1 MIISTPK
8 IGDLND
14 ANTLT
19 MSNTLANAQI
29 TADFSYNKP
38 ANTRPRSTSAS
49 IASATTTPITSENAS
64 QPRQRR
70 ASTAV
75 DGYVARVGFDTL
87 GCDDTAEYAFTLQAK
102 TDGWRRTKTSRTFLV
117 GTDLNDYSAHALQ
130 WVMENM
136 VENGDEI
143 VALRVVPIELRDSLS
158 KTGIPSFQGQ
168 ESAAR
173 SEANN
178 IMSTIRDRNLSGKE
192 ISIVVE
198 YMVGNVRDTIQHM
211 IKLYQPDML
220 VVGTRGRSS
229 VKGFLLGSVSRYC
242 LHHSP
247 VPVIVVRP
255 ERKLNKSKN
264 KAKGIF
270 RRRSS
275 VPVGNEIGYQSHS
288 TQSIHNLSTSDFD
301 FKSTHSVSSGSTGS
315 TLFPSATIHAGESFP
330 GQRASP
336 AQRSRPLSSLF
347 APMQASTT
355 TSATVAP
362 ASTSV
367 HASATATATATATA
381 PPTSVTIAPTQAR
394 SPAPPP
400 PDGVLKMKKSLTTD
414 GSTSKGRGFGK
425 PGGFLSGSSILG
437 PLMGRGDKDKD
448 KDKAKKRNSQA

>member
-19 MSNTLANAQI
+19 MTNTLANAQI

-38 ANTRPRSTSAS
+38 AKNRPRSTSAS
-49 IASATTTPITSENAS
+49 IASTTTTSIASENAS

-70 ASTAV
+70 ASAAV

-275 VPVGNEIGYQSHS
+275 VPVGNDIGYQSQS

-301 FKSTHSVSSGSTGS
+301 FKSGHSSISSASTGS

-330 GQRASP
+330 GQRVSP

-367 HASATATATATATA
+367 HAPAASAPATA
-381 PPTSVTIAPTQAR
+381 PPASITIAPTQTR

-425 PGGFLSGSSILG
+425 PGGFLSGSNILG
-437 PLMGRGDKDKD
+437 PLMGRGDKE